1 MIFVKTDFGQQSLRV
16 RHGTL
21 SPRQRSAFILFD
33 GKRTL
38 QQVLDATAAMGI
50 TEADVQLMVDAGL
63 LAHANPLL
71 HTTSP
76 RAAVAPQVAPAPKGS
91 GSGGSRGSGSGSN
104 RTPGERYQEAYV
116 VAAELT
122 AGLGLRGFRL
132 HLAVERATGYEPLAE
147 LAPKIREAV
156 GEAQYQPLERALF
169 A

>member
-63 LAHANPLL
+63 LAHANPSL
-71 HTTSP
+71 HTASP
-76 RAAVAPQVAPAPKGS
+76 RVAVPPQVAPAPKGS
-91 GSGGSRGSGSGSN
+91 GSGSGSN

-116 VAAELT
+116 IAAELT